1 MSLRQ
6 RFPTA
11 MVLLAILF
19 VVVQYAP
26 PVVILLFLQALILA
40 ALLEFY
46 GLASKAGLRPRAEV
60 GVVFLV
66 LLAVSAFVPAFPL
79 SLAVFAGLLFAAFDY
94 VIAVKSADRLLS
106 FPASIAITL
115 LGPVYIAFTLD
126 HLYLLR
132 IERGPFP
139 VYLLCGAIFLGDSG
153 AMLFGSLFGRHKMT
167 PVASPNKTWEGSF
180 GGILFAAI
188 GALIIKLLLLPEIG
202 SGQAVLAGVLAHAVA
217 QISDP
222 LESLFKRAAGVK
234 DASSILPGHGGFLD
248 RIDSLLLASPFFY
261 YFIGYFWK

>member
-1 MSLRQ
+1 MI
-6 RFPTA
+6 
-11 MVLLAILF
+11 LLAILF

-26 PVVILLFLQALILA
+26 PVVILLALQVVILA
-40 ALLEFY
+40 ALFEFY
-46 GLASKAGLRPRAEV
+46 GLAAKAGHRPRAAV
-60 GVVFLV
+60 GVVLVV
-66 LLAVSAFVPAFPL
+66 LLAVSVYAPAFPL
-79 SLAVFAGLLFAAFDY
+79 SMAIFVGLLFAALFY
-94 VIAVKSADRLLS
+94 VIAVNEAELLPS

-115 LGPVYIAFTLD
+115 LGPIYIAFTLD
-126 HLYLLR
+126 HLYLIR
-132 IERGPFP
+132 MERGPYP
-139 VYLLCGAIFLGDSG
+139 VYLLCAAIILGDSG

-188 GALIIKLLLLPEIG
+188 GALVVKLLVLPDLAPA
-202 SGQAVLAGVLAHAVA
+202 QAVIAGVLAHAVA

-234 DASSILPGHGGFLD
+234 DSSHILPGHGGFLD

>member
-11 MVLLAILF
+11 MILLGILF

-26 PVVILLFLQALILA
+26 PVVILLALQALILA

-46 GLASKAGLRPRAEV
+46 GLAAKAGIRPRALV
-60 GVVFLV
+60 GIVFV
-66 LLAVSAFVPAFPL
+66 ALLAVSVAVPSFPL
-79 SLAVFAGLLFAAFDY
+79 SMAISAGILFTALFYVLATNKAELLP
-94 VIAVKSADRLLS
+94 S

-115 LGPVYIAFTLD
+115 MGPIYIGLTLD

-153 AMLFGSLFGRHKMT
+153 AMLFGSLLGRHKMT
-167 PVASPNKTWEGSF
+167 PVASPRKTWEGSF
-180 GGILFAAI
+180 GGLLFAAI
-188 GALIIKLLLLPEIG
+188 GALVVKLILMPAIG
-202 SGQAVLAGVLAHAVA
+202 FAPAILAGVLAHAVA

-234 DASSILPGHGGFLD
+234 DASNILPGHGGFLD

-261 YFIGYFWK
+261 YFVGFFWK

>member
-11 MVLLAILF
+11 MILLAILF

-26 PVVILLFLQALILA
+26 PIVILLALQALILA

-46 GLASKAGLRPRAEV
+46 GLVSKAGLKPRVAV
-60 GVVFLV
+60 GIVFTG
-66 LLAVSAFVPAFPL
+66 LLAVSAYVPSFPL
-79 SLAVFAGLLFAAFDY
+79 SAAIFIGILLTAFVYVVAVNRAELL
-94 VIAVKSADRLLS
+94 SS
-106 FPASIAITL
+106 FPASIAVTL
-115 LGPVYIAFTLD
+115 MGPVYIAFTLD

-139 VYLLCGAIFLGDSG
+139 VYLLCGAVFLGDSG
-153 AMLFGSLFGRHKMT
+153 AMLFGTLFGRHKMT

-180 GGILFAAI
+180 GGLLFAAA
-188 GALIIKLLLLPEIG
+188 GALVVKLLLLPEIG
-202 SGQAVLAGVLAHAVA
+202 FARAILAGVLAHAFA
-217 QISDP
+217 QVSDP

-248 RIDSLLLASPFFY
+248 RVDSLLLASPFFY
-261 YFIGYFWK
+261 YFIRIFWK

>member
-11 MVLLAILF
+11 MTLLGILF

-26 PVVILLFLQALILA
+26 PIVVLLFLQALILA

-60 GVVFLV
+60 GVVFV
-66 LLAVSAFVPAFPL
+66 ALLAVSAFVPAFPL
-79 SLAVFAGLLFAAFDY
+79 SMAIFAGLLFAALYF
-94 VIAVKSADRLLS
+94 VISVKSADRLPS
-106 FPASIAITL
+106 FPASIAVTL
-115 LGPVYIAFTLD
+115 MGPIYIAFTLD

-139 VYLLCGAIFLGDSG
+139 VYLLCGAVFLGDSG

-167 PVASPNKTWEGSF
+167 PIASPNKTWEGSF

-188 GALIIKLLLLPEIG
+188 GALVVKLLLLPEIG
-202 SGQAVLAGVLAHAVA
+202 FAQAILAGVLANVVA

-234 DASSILPGHGGFLD
+234 DSSRILPGHGGFLD
-248 RIDSLLLASPFFY
+248 RVDSLLLASPFFY

>member
-11 MVLLAILF
+11 MILLGILF

-26 PVVILLFLQALILA
+26 PIVILVALQALILA

-46 GLASKAGLRPRAEV
+46 GLASKAGLRPRAAV
-60 GVVFLV
+60 GIVFAG
-66 LLAVSAFVPAFPL
+66 LLAVSAFIPDFPL
-79 SLAVFAGLLFAAFDY
+79 SMAIFIGILFTALVYVVAVNRAELL
-94 VIAVKSADRLLS
+94 SS
-106 FPASIAITL
+106 FPASIAVTL
-115 LGPVYIAFTLD
+115 MGPVYIAFTLD

-167 PVASPNKTWEGSF
+167 PVASPNKTWEGSL
-180 GGILFAAI
+180 GGILFAAL
-188 GALIIKLLLLPEIG
+188 GALIVKLLLLPEVG
-202 SGQAVLAGVLAHAVA
+202 FVQAILAGVLANIVA

-222 LESLFKRAAGVK
+222 LESLF
-234 DASSILPGHGGFLD
+234 
-248 RIDSLLLASPFFY
+248 
-261 YFIGYFWK
+261 